1 MPLYLVNGANT
12 MNLESTTNSASASGP
27 EFESQSYKVRVRDV
41 SLIPNGQTSVRGFS
55 LATLAAALAACGGGS
70 SGGPAAPPPPAPP
83 PANNAPTA
91 SPDAGAATEDGGAV
105 TGGTGAADSDGDPLT
120 YSVTGDATYGS
131 LTVADDGTW
140 TYEVDN
146 ANDAVQGL
154 AEGVELSDTATITVS
169 DGEDSVEATVT
180 ITITGVNDAPTGD
193 DGTGAV
199 TAGMDVAAEGSV
211 NPADVDDGDSHTF
224 TVETAPMYG
233 TLEVAADGAWTYSVD
248 HDNEAVVALAEG
260 DTMEDTATIMIDD
273 GNGGTTAVNVTIT
286 VTGANDNPTGEDGT
300 GAVMSGVDTPAEGN
314 VNAMDVDTDD
324 TQTFAPGTAAAYG
337 TLTVDEL
344 TGAWSYMLDQDA
356 EAVRALDD
364 DETMEDSG
372 TIVITDAYGGT
383 AEVTVTVTITGVND
397 APDAPTVIEDTFTVA
412 ENDTSGVNL
421 AQLEGSDPEDH
432 DYTFSV
438 DNADFEID
446 VVGNAA
452 LLKIKDGVGLD
463 FEGSGGTITLM
474 VTATDD
480 AGLVSD
486 PTAVTIT
493 VTDVNEAP
501 GIYVMDDTTPDG
513 MPAVSTRDENTT
525 GPVGA
530 IMLSDPEDTLG
541 EADITVSDPRF
552 GVKTDDE
559 GGIWLMLNEAVN
571 HEMES
576 EVMVTVTVTD
586 SGSPGTEPIATS
598 TVVTI
603 TIADVNEAPGVYV
616 MDGTTPDGVDVVSNI
631 YENSTGPVGQ
641 IHVSDEDEE
650 LGAANITLSD
660 TRFDTEVDSEGGI
673 WLMLNEAVDHE
684 METEVVVTVTV
695 TDSGGLATETNYTV
709 TIDNVNEPPTIE
721 VVDDETPDGMP
732 AESVIE
738 ENTTGPVG
746 AIILGDPEV
755 TLTEENITVSDPRF
769 GVKTDDLGG
778 IWLVLN
784 EPGDHDTEPEIT
796 LTVTVT
802 DPGGL
807 AASAEVTIMVA
818 DINEVPTIDV
828 VNAVTPDGQ
837 PAVNARDENSGG
849 PVGQII
855 LTDQEETLT
864 ADNLVVSDPR
874 FSVETDEYGGIWLK
888 LNDGVNFEEVGD
900 TINLTVTVTDTGDV
914 PKSATAEVSVRIND
928 VNEMPTIAVMDSET
942 TDGMPAASVIDENDT
957 GFVGLVTV
965 TDQEGDI
972 GVDNIVVS
980 DDRFGLMV
988 DDFGGIWLEL
998 NKGIDADT
1006 EAEVTVTLTVT
1017 DAGGLVAETDVVIT
1031 VTDINE
1037 APTIDLV
1044 DNTVAPTEDGPVV
1057 SSSTKEENS
1066 MGPVAYIVVDDEEDT
1081 LTEDNITID
1090 DDRFIVKTDTEG
1102 GLWVVL
1108 NEEQSYEDF
1117 ADGMNTIDI
1126 VVTVTDSGDLAT
1138 TANYTVTITDVNDAP
1153 HATGEG
1159 VSVIVP
1165 EMGET
1170 PATTEDLTLL
1180 EATSGEA
1187 VVTMTLDL
1195 DGTFDDEDGD
1205 VNFRYT
1211 LSEDTPSWVQ
1221 LINVVYVTNED
1232 GTISATGDLVTE
1244 PPGHDPVGAFMVTI
1258 IATDDGGA
1266 AGTASF
1272 EIIVDDGNDVPTA
1285 IDLTNP
1291 DGTDNAFFD
1300 LEVDE
1305 HEQGTVLGTL
1315 TVEDQ
1320 DSEHHSHG
1328 QHTWEVD
1335 NDSFEI
1341 VPMDGAN
1348 PVLKLK
1354 DDAMIDFE
1362 MTPSIE
1368 LEVTATD
1375 GGGAS
1380 ESQIIQV
1387 QVNDMNDPVVVANQ
1401 PGNWWVTIDDDLDP
1415 EDVAEGAYLDFSLE
1429 TEAAGDSLPL
1439 FTDQDAADASIPDP
1453 SDSTMSL
1460 MIGKLTYAFVSGA
1473 PDWLE
1478 IDADTGRIYSKAGEE
1493 DDELPT
1499 RGVHTI
1505 TVSATDGAGSSEQA
1519 TFKLAVVVSDGDNDD
1534 NDQTQIESA
1543 SGMDIDENPE
1553 AGTVVATF
1561 TITDEDF
1568 DLSGLH
1574 PWGDVTVT
1582 HTAQNTTDSGSP
1594 VDVAAGWFELEMV
1607 SESGDTQNWQ
1617 VKLTAA
1623 GATAMNYEE
1632 GVEDLRLT
1640 ISAGDAVTD
1649 AADRDTRTIN
1659 FDVDD
1664 VNEAPDYTQDATTS
1678 TNLGAATPTTAV
1690 GQQEVDPDPGPEA
1703 MDDGNGVITL
1713 YLNLSGMY
1721 EDPDEDHDDDDITF
1735 TVSTDTPWISVATQ
1749 PVEWETYMEGP
1760 DEDANTDDDGAWG
1773 PTNPTNDDD
1782 IVAVV
1787 TIDRTMMHSQDADG
1801 SFTITATDSDGAVT
1815 TTMVP
1820 VTITD
1825 ENVDPAA
1832 DAEGVEFAPGDDTPY
1847 QNDDLRMRFV
1857 KSVDPDFTGT
1867 EANADNPILVVY
1879 EWKRDDDN
1887 TPDNGDETLLSVSA
1901 GEPSTYTVTQEDV
1914 GMVVQGTVTYFE
1926 LFDGMIVQT
1935 ENMAALDA
1943 RSEIVKDRPDD
1954 ATGTITFGST
1964 NDQNELVATVMVED
1978 ADGID
1983 AVTLTYVWESSVNGR
1998 GGWTPFADDEPEVGT
2013 AQEQTTMIGAAQQGM
2028 HVRLVVE
2035 FNDENGTPER
2045 VVSETIQVGAI
2056 DTITAPT
2063 IMGFGTEGD
2072 DAVAVGRTLEVDVT
2086 DAEVQWMAGGMV
2098 VGTGTSFTVTSAQA
2112 GMMITAV
2119 ITSKDG
2125 DNVTSLV
2132 TTAPVTIAGGGA
2144 EANTSPIV
2152 VDQDVVLLGTA
2163 PAMAGALMEYETN
2176 INASELFEDVEGG
2189 LMFSFAG
2196 QGLGTDQY
2204 EDETLDVYLGDNGT
2218 QLLIIDETT
2227 GDVRYVTTKATGH
2240 GDGGATT
2247 DGGGN
2252 TVDIIVTAMDGA
2264 NTVTNTVSLAI
2275 DVPGTYTGS
2284 GITDTVVENM
2294 ATTADANVG
2303 TINIIDLN
2311 SPSNEYGQYDWA
2323 TDNDAYTVTANE
2335 TDSSIAT
2342 VARMAGK
2349 MLDGNDTNPSTDGEV
2364 TVTIMA
2370 TPKSGGDAIE
2380 ITLTVTVTNDPTD
2393 DPETPPPPNEVP
2405 GLKDNEGPGSD
2416 DDMDDETE
2424 DSDEDD
2430 DDDAGTPPEMDA
2442 MAAMASMLDDG
2453 LF

>member
-446 VVGNAA
+446 VVGNAV

-616 MDGTTPDGVDVVSNI
+616 EDGVTPDGVDVVSNI

-641 IHVSDEDEE
+641 IQVSDEDEE

-660 TRFDTEVDSEGGI
+660 ARFDTEVDSEGGI

-769 GVKTDDLGG
+769 GVKTDDQGG

-942 TDGMPAASVIDENDT
+942 LDGMPAASVIDENDT

-965 TDQEGDI
+965 TDEEGGI
-972 GVDNIVVS
+972 GVDDILIS

-988 DDFGGIWLEL
+988 DAFGGIWLVL
-998 NKGIDADT
+998 NEGVDADT

-1031 VTDINE
+1031 VTNINE
-1037 APTIDLV
+1037 APTIELV
-1044 DNTVAPTEDGPVV
+1044 DNTVAPAEDGPVV

-1066 MGPVAYIVVDDEEDT
+1066 MGPVAYIDVSDQEDT

-1126 VVTVTDSGDLAT
+1126 VVTVTDSGDLAMS
-1138 TANYTVTITDVNDAP
+1138 ADYTVTITDVNDAP

-1165 EMGET
+1165 AMGED
-1170 PATTEDLTLL
+1170 PATTKDLTFL
-1180 EATSGEA
+1180 EATSGEH
-1187 VVTMTLDL
+1187 VDTMKLDL

-1211 LSEDTPSWVQ
+1211 LSEDTPPWVQ

-1232 GTISATGDLVTE
+1232 GSISATGDLETT
-1244 PPGHDPVGAFMVTI
+1244 PPGHDPVGAFTVTI
-1258 IATDDGGA
+1258 IATDDEGA

-1272 EIIVDDGNDVPTA
+1272 DIFVDDGNDVPTA
-1285 IDLTNP
+1285 IDLTNLNGSP
-1291 DGTDNAFFD
+1291 NDFFD
-1300 LEVDE
+1300 LEVNE
-1305 HEQGTVLGTL
+1305 GAQGIELGYL

-1320 DSEHHSHG
+1320 DDPLHSHG
-1328 QHTWEVD
+1328 QHTWMTD
-1335 NDSFEI
+1335 NDNFVVEE
-1341 VPMDGAN
+1341 MNGRQ
-1348 PVLKLK
+1348 VLMVA
-1354 DDAMIDFE
+1354 DDAEIDFE
-1362 MTPSIE
+1362 EGAAIT
-1368 LEVTATD
+1368 LTVTATD
-1375 GGGAS
+1375 GAMAA
-1380 ESQIIQV
+1380 ETQIIQV
-1387 QVNDMNDPVVVANQ
+1387 QVNDMNDPVEVANQ

-1415 EDVAEGAYLDFSLE
+1415 ETVAEGAYLDFSLE
-1429 TEAAGDSLPL
+1429 TDGDTLPL
-1439 FTDQDAADASIPDP
+1439 FTDGDESGDNA
-1453 SDSTMSL
+1453 
-1460 MIGKLTYAFVSGA
+1460 KLTYAFVSGA

-1478 IDADTGRIYSKAGEE
+1478 IDGDTGRMYSKAGEE

-1499 RGVHTI
+1499 RGVYEI
-1505 TVSATDGAGSSEQA
+1505 TVSATDGAGSSESSAEA
-1519 TFKLAVVVSDGDNDD
+1519 TFTLAVVVSDGDNDD

-1543 SGMDIDENPE
+1543 SGMDIDENPM
-1553 AGTVVATF
+1553 AGQVVATF
-1561 TITDEDF
+1561 TISDEDLA
-1568 DLSGLH
+1568 DMAGLH
-1574 PWGDVTVT
+1574 PWGDVSVT
-1582 HTAQNTTDSGSP
+1582 LDSAQNTTDSASP
-1594 VDVAAGWFELEMV
+1594 VDVPDGWFELEMV
-1607 SESGDTQNWQ
+1607 SESGDTRNYE
-1617 VKLTAA
+1617 VKLTVA
-1623 GATAMNYEE
+1623 GAAAMDYEAVVP
-1632 GVEDLRLT
+1632 VEDLRLT

-1649 AADRDTRTIN
+1649 DADRDTRTIN

-1664 VNEAPDYTQDATTS
+1664 VNEAPDYTQDARTS
-1678 TNLGAATPTTAV
+1678 TDLSATPTTAV
-1690 GQQEVDPDPGPEA
+1690 DQQEVD
-1703 MDDGNGVITL
+1703 GVITL
-1713 YLNLSGMY
+1713 YLNLSNMY

-1760 DEDANTDDDGAWG
+1760 DGDADDTDDNGAWG
-1773 PTNPTNDDD
+1773 PANPTNDDD
-1782 IVAVV
+1782 MVAVV

-1801 SFTITATDSDGAVT
+1801 SFTITATDSDGAET

-1825 ENVDPAA
+1825 ENVAPAA
-1832 DAEGVEFAPGDDTPY
+1832 DAEGVKFAPGDDTPY
-1847 QNDDLRMRFV
+1847 QNDDLRMRFDD
-1857 KSVDPDFTGT
+1857 SVDPDFTGT

-1879 EWKRDDDN
+1879 EWKRDIDKTD
-1887 TPDNGDETLLSVSA
+1887 DNGDETLLSVSA
-1901 GEPSTYTVTQEDV
+1901 GEPSTYTVTQDDV
-1914 GMVVQGTVTYFE
+1914 GMVIQGTVTYFE
-1926 LFDGMIVQT
+1926 LFDGMIQQT

-1943 RSEIVKDRPDD
+1943 RSEIVEDRPDD
-1954 ATGTITFGST
+1954 ATGTITFGAT
-1964 NDQNELVATVMVED
+1964 NAEDELVATLDVMDE
-1978 ADGID
+1978 DGID
-1983 AVTLTYVWESSVNGR
+1983 DTTLTYVWESSVNGR
-1998 GGWTPFADDEPEVGT
+1998 GGWTSFADDDTEDGT
-2013 AQEQTTMIGAAQQGM
+2013 AGTAGEQTTTIGADQQGM
-2028 HVRLVVE
+2028 HIRLVVE

-2045 VVSETIQVGAI
+2045 VVSEIIQVGAI
-2056 DTITAPT
+2056 DTIEIPVIT
-2063 IMGFGTEGD
+2063 GFGTEANEGMN
-2072 DAVAVGRTLEVDVT
+2072 AVAVGRTLEVDVT
-2086 DAEVQWMAGGMV
+2086 GADVQWMAGGMV
-2098 VGTGTSFTVTSAQA
+2098 VGTGSSFTVTSAQA

-2132 TTAPVTIAGGGA
+2132 TTAAVTIAGGGTG
-2144 EANTSPIV
+2144 ANTSPIV
-2152 VDQDVVLLGTA
+2152 VDQDVFLLGTA
-2163 PAMAGALMEYETN
+2163 PAMDGELTEYRTTIDPN
-2176 INASELFEDVEGG
+2176 ELFEDVEGG

-2196 QGLGTDQY
+2196 QDLGTDQY
-2204 EDETLDVYLGDNGT
+2204 PDQPLDVYLSEDGT

-2227 GDVRYVTTKATGH
+2227 GEVRYVTTKATGH
-2240 GDGGATT
+2240 GDGGTT

-2264 NTVTNTVSLAI
+2264 NTVTNEVSLAI
-2275 DVPGTYTGS
+2275 DVPGSTVAAL
-2284 GITDTVVENM
+2284 TDQVMENV
-2294 ATTADANVG
+2294 ATEADDNIG
-2303 TINIIDLN
+2303 GGINIIDLN
-2311 SPSNEYGQYDWA
+2311 SPTNEYGQYIWTSSD
-2323 TDNDAYTVTANE
+2323 DDRYTVTANDD
-2335 TDSSIAT
+2335 DSSMAT
-2342 VARMAGK
+2342 VARVAGK
-2349 MLDGNDTNPSTDGEV
+2349 MFDGNDDFEAENGSV
-2364 TVTIMA
+2364 TVTITA
-2370 TPKSGGDAIE
+2370 TPKSGGDAIT
-2380 ITLTVTVTNDPTD
+2380 ITLTVTVANDPGD
-2393 DPETPPPPNEVP
+2393 DALEDTANPNEVP
-2405 GLKDNEGPGSD
+2405 GLKDNETGSED
-2416 DDMDDETE
+2416 DADDETE
-2424 DSDEDD
+2424 DDETDD
-2430 DDDAGTPPEMDA
+2430 DDDAGNPPEADA
-2442 MAAMASMLDDG
+2442 MAAFASMLDDG